1 LPVFAERAGA
11 DRAEIQFFVL
21 LGAAILA
28 IKLAFLWIDNVP
40 LFFMGDSGG
49 YLGSALGD
57 HVPPE
62 RSFAYG
68 QVFIRSLLWLFGSL
82 RAVVAAQVVSSAGSA
97 LLLAAVLRVGFDVS
111 RVTAGLAALAYAV
124 EPLALFY
131 ERMLMTDNLATFFM
145 AGFVF
150 VGVAYLRR
158 PRIAPL
164 PWLSVFSTAGI
175 ALRTSLLPT
184 VLSCAAV
191 LPLLAPGRFKIRL
204 CHLALLAVLTLAG
217 HAAYWHWF
225 HKQTGWAAG
234 YRGLNGFFLLAS
246 WLPLMTPADFPDPAL
261 YDRIMSQVH
270 FPLSHRTGQ
279 LFSPDGV
286 IGNLVRTQPNRIAA
300 DALAMRIALNI
311 GRRDPVGVLRLGWET
326 YLDLWNPQTIVENER
341 QRELDA
347 HLIEH
352 MQKRY
357 GEDVSGHHLLT
368 TPSKAWHAMAVPWYQ
383 VVLLSPLLWIAAML
397 AAPRL
402 WRPMIFVGLVLASQW
417 AVDTL
422 VVTDPVVRY
431 LHPLAWL
438 TLLLVAVLLQ
448 SLVRRA
454 ARRRPAHRSLTGMTA
469 FQAR

>member
-1 LPVFAERAGA
+1 MPVFAERAGA

-40 LFFMGDSGG
+40 LFFMGDWRISGFG
-49 YLGSALGD
+49 AEGLRAAQ
-57 HVPPE
+57 

-191 LPLLAPGRFKIRL
+191 LPLLAPGRLKIRL

-225 HKQTGWAAG
+225 HKQTGWPAG
-234 YRGLNGFFLLAS
+234 YRGDSGFFLLAS

-286 IGNLVRTQPNRIAA
+286 IGNLVRTQPKSYCCRCPGNAH
-300 DALAMRIALNI
+300 
-311 GRRDPVGVLRLGWET
+311 RLEYW
-326 YLDLWNPQTIVENER
+326 PAR
-341 QRELDA
+341 
-347 HLIEH
+347 
-352 MQKRY
+352 
-357 GEDVSGHHLLT
+357 
-368 TPSKAWHAMAVPWYQ
+368 PS
-383 VVLLSPLLWIAAML
+383 
-397 AAPRL
+397 
-402 WRPMIFVGLVLASQW
+402 
-417 AVDTL
+417 
-422 VVTDPVVRY
+422 
-431 LHPLAWL
+431 
-438 TLLLVAVLLQ
+438 
-448 SLVRRA
+448 RRA
-454 ARRRPAHRSLTGMTA
+454 AARLGDLSRLLESADHRRGTQTNASGSSRRI
-469 FQAR
+469 

>member
-1 LPVFAERAGA
+1 MPVFAERAGA

-49 YLGSALGD
+49 YLGSALED

-225 HKQTGWAAG
+225 HKQTGWPAG
-234 YRGLNGFFLLAS
+234 YRGDSGFFLLAS

-279 LFSPDGV
+279 LFSRRKRTPAGARRASDRTHAEALWRGRLRPPPSDHAQQGLARDGRA
-286 IGNLVRTQPNRIAA
+286 LVSGRAAFAAALDWGDARGPAPLAA
-300 DALAMRIALNI
+300 DDLRWLGAGQPMGCGHSGRHRPGGSLPAPARLAYTFA
-311 GRRDPVGVLRLGWET
+311 GRRT
-326 YLDLWNPQTIVENER
+326 
-341 QRELDA
+341 
-347 HLIEH
+347 
-352 MQKRY
+352 
-357 GEDVSGHHLLT
+357 
-368 TPSKAWHAMAVPWYQ
+368 
-383 VVLLSPLLWIAAML
+383 AAKPG
-397 AAPRL
+397 A
-402 WRPMIFVGLVLASQW
+402 
-417 AVDTL
+417 T
-422 VVTDPVVRY
+422 
-431 LHPLAWL
+431 
-438 TLLLVAVLLQ
+438 
-448 SLVRRA
+448 RRA
-454 ARRRPAHRSLTGMTA
+454 APAGS
-469 FQAR
+469 